1 VLDPGLLGGRA
12 VGDVGVVGVVAGDV
26 AAVGV
31 DAVAPVGVVRVG
43 GLLRAVLGDRET
55 AEVRAVGPELG
66 GPVEQVEG
74 DTGLG
79 AAGLRVADPRVH
91 ALAVAGAGGDA
102 LEEPVAG
109 VVGGVLGQAVGVRGV
124 AAVAVEGQ
132 AQVRDLRGAGEGG
145 AVDVGVDGVDVGRR

>member
-1 VLDPGLLGGRA
+1 DQVLHPGLLGGRA

-31 DAVAPVGVVRVG
+31 NAVAPVGVVRVG
-43 GLLRAVLGDRET
+43 GLLRAVLGDREA

-79 AAGLRVADPRVH
+79 AAGFGIADPRVH
-91 ALAVAGAGGDA
+91 ALAVARAGGDA

-109 VVGGVLGQAVGVRGV
+109 VVGGVRHKGVGVRCV
-124 AAVAVEGQ
+124 AARA
-132 AQVRDLRGAGEGG
+132 
-145 AVDVGVDGVDVGRR
+145 